1 MDDREPPGGVRGLAS
16 LQWAHRA
23 ALEGRVVA
31 ASLIVVLVLAVAF
44 AVAGRAEQSGL
55 SHRVLL
61 WITCTVVCWP
71 VCHGLAAVIL
81 YLTRSLPPA
90 MIALAAACGT
100 FFFTLFCT
108 AVGYTAYG
116 LFYPARAGAVPL
128 LAMYVNVTLLTVVA
142 SGFLHFVVC
151 QMASARHAAPEQG
164 TFADARDAASVAP
177 TAVPTTAAPTTAAP
191 STAAPSTAAPSTA
204 APTIAAPAG
213 DDASWF
219 FERVPSELGRDL
231 VCLRVSGHYLEVVT
245 SEGSCLVLLPLSDA
259 VKALGDLGMQVHRS
273 HWVAHRHVAGM
284 MRRGHRTLLR
294 VTGEREVPVSRGRVA
309 EVRQAMRRYGG

>member
-44 AVAGRAEQSGL
+44 AVAGRADQSGL
-55 SHRVLL
+55 SVRVLL
-61 WITCTVVCWP
+61 WITCASVCWP

-90 MIALAAACGT
+90 VIALAAACGT

-151 QMASARHAAPEQG
+151 QMASSRHAAPEKG
-164 TFADARDAASVAP
+164 TSPDARDAGPVAP
-177 TAVPTTAAPTTAAP
+177 A
-191 STAAPSTAAPSTA
+191 
-204 APTIAAPAG
+204 TIAAPAG

>member
-151 QMASARHAAPEQG
+151 QMASSRHAAPEKG
-164 TFADARDAASVAP
+164 TSPDARDAGPVAP
-177 TAVPTTAAPTTAAP
+177 ATT
-191 STAAPSTAAPSTA
+191 
-204 APTIAAPAG
+204 AAPAG

-245 SEGSCLVLLPLSDA
+245 TEGSCLVLLPLSDA